1 MIFSRLKTLCMAL
14 IVVFGIVRYA
24 AAADEVIAVGDSV
37 EKVYSVLGKPTGE
50 IKSASFMML
59 SYPRGKIELRDRIV
73 TKVDLMSQAD
83 LEQNRLK
90 QEALQLRRAE
100 NRIKQREALLAKGTR
115 IRSEKLSDPDFLNL
129 PVTDQI
135 YFWKEFR
142 KIYPEVNVDSTYLA
156 LLDIRKEELR
166 EEEID
171 NKLAAMERRVA
182 EAESRAAQA
191 EQTARNSRH
200 SNYSGYYPEIYYPGN
215 TTIWY
220 NNRKCERPEL
230 YGPRTKPAQSAFIH
244 YPTPKPTHTVHPDS
258 LYGNSTIR
266 SIRSSKSQ
274 TMRSFRNRQ

>member
-1 MIFSRLKTLCMAL
+1 MIFRFKTLCMAL
-14 IVVFGIVRYA
+14 IIAFSIGRYA
-24 AAADEVIAVGDSV
+24 AAEEIIAVGDSV
-37 EKVYSVLGKPTGE
+37 EKVFTVLGRPTGE
-50 IKSASFMML
+50 IKTASFMML

-73 TKVDLMSQAD
+73 TKVDLMSQED

-90 QEALQLRRAE
+90 QEALQARRAE
-100 NRIKQREALLAKGTR
+100 NIIKQREALPAKGTR

-129 PVTDQI
+129 PTTDQL

-191 EQTARNSRH
+191 EYESKRSRY
-200 SNYSGYYPEIYYPGN
+200 SNSGYYSDYYYPGS

-220 NNRKCERPEL
+220 NNRKCKKPEL
-230 YGPRTKPAQSAFIH
+230 YGPVAKPAQSAFIH
-244 YPTPKPTHTVHPDS
+244 YPIPKPTRTVHPQS
-258 LYGNSTIR
+258 LYGNSMIR

-274 TMRSFRNRQ
+274 TMRSFKK

>member
-1 MIFSRLKTLCMAL
+1 MIFRFRTICIAL
-14 IVVFGIVRYA
+14 IIIFGIVRYA
-24 AAADEVIAVGDSV
+24 AADEIIAAGDSV
-37 EKVYSVLGKPTGE
+37 EKVFSVLGKPTGE
-50 IKSASFMML
+50 IKSASFMMFT
-59 SYPRGKIELRDRIV
+59 YPRGKIELRDRVV
-73 TKVDLMSQAD
+73 TKVELISQEE

-90 QEALQLRRAE
+90 QEALQLRQAE

-191 EQTARNSRH
+191 EYEAKKSRYSNSD
-200 SNYSGYYPEIYYPGN
+200 YYPGFYYPRS